1 MSLQKS
7 FFHVFEDHIK
17 LCPEFRAIPEKSAQ
31 VSLDYYSEGI
41 RGRKHG
47 HEIISSSEFE
57 LNDKLTVPAKTFMII
72 ELR

>member
-1 MSLQKS
+1 MC
-7 FFHVFEDHIK
+7 VMN
-17 LCPEFRAIPEKSAQ
+17 PAEKSAQ